1 MSSLWQ
7 ALGLSQAL
15 LGGSGSSVAA
25 VSSWAQNVAQ
35 NPPVLFN
42 IFPFHM
48 INGQTAA
55 GRSALGSLQLL
66 EPILAGPYPTLLPS
80 GTDCP
85 GGEILARPQRGHDIS
100 DTAHSLLEASS
111 FFVFRT

>member
-1 MSSLWQ
+1 MSSPCQ

-25 VSSWAQNVAQ
+25 VSSWAKNVAQ

-42 IFPFHM
+42 IFPLHM

-55 GRSALGSLQLL
+55 GRSALGLLQLL
-66 EPILAGPYPTLLPS
+66 EPILAGPYPTLLLS

-85 GGEILARPQRGHDIS
+85 GGEILARPRRGHDIS

-111 FFVFRT
+111 FFVFHT